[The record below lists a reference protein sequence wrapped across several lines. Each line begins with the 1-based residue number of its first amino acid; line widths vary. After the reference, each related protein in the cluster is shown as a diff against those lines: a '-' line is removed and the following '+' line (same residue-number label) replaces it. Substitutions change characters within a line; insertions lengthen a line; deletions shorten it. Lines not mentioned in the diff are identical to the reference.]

1 MTLCNYWKIIPQ
13 FVPLNGFH
21 TDICVL
27 RISAVQAEHV
37 YIFVQW
43 KFVLEKLKRALTS
56 AYIACATGKWY
67 HSIELVES
75 SLLKYRY

>member
-1 MTLCNYWKIIPQ
+1 MTLCNYWKAIPQ

-43 KFVLEKLKRALTS
+43 KFVLEKIKKSVNFCIHCMRNWKMVSLDRARRKLS
-56 AYIACATGKWY
+56 F
-67 HSIELVES
+67 EV
-75 SLLKYRY
+75 